1 MAMPENKNIRQQRRL
16 EEMKAALEREL
27 KERNGIV
34 IEPAADPL
42 DQILS
47 LVDREFNL
55 ENLHRSA
62 QRYQA
67 IVKALRR
74 IKDGSY
80 GICMECDER
89 IPPVRLKAVPWAS
102 MCVACQERAER
113 AHSHDGEG
121 FEAAA

>member
-1 MAMPENKNIRQQRRL
+1 
-16 EEMKAALEREL
+16 MKAELEREL

-80 GICMECDER
+80 GICLECDEK

-113 AHSHDGEG
+113 ARTEEGEG